1 MYYKKAIVAIADGL
15 GDRPNPLLNGLTP
28 LQKAST
34 PNLDKLAAQ
43 GICGMVDLLAPGIP
57 VGTDMGHLILFG
69 GDPADYPG
77 RGPIEACGID
87 MDVQEGDVIL
97 RCNLATIDQQGVVID
112 RRAGRISESAEEL
125 AKAITGMKLS
135 DDVTAY
141 FRPATEH
148 RAVLILRGPDLSDKI
163 TDSDPKEPH
172 QGKRYL
178 QVTATDNSSSAQKT
192 ARLLNEF
199 LAKSHVI
206 LDAHP
211 MNLRRK
217 AQGKLAANFI
227 LTRGAGNFKKL
238 ESTPQRQGF
247 RGCCIAAETTVLGVA
262 KLTGFDIQTDAR
274 FTANLE
280 TDFALKAEMTLKAI
294 EQNDLVFVHIKATD
308 LAGHDNLPFEKVEA
322 IECYDRMVGAILD
335 RLPEHTYFALAA
347 DHSTPC
353 EVREHTGE
361 PVPVVIYGQDI
372 RRDHVLTYDEIACAE
387 GSLKRLTGT
396 SFINTIFDYMGYS
409 HKQGS

>member
-28 LQKAST
+28 LQKALT
-34 PNLDKLAAQ
+34 PHLDNLAAQ
-43 GICGMVDLLAPGIP
+43 GICGMMDLLAPGIP

-69 GDPADYPG
+69 GNPATYPG
-77 RGPIEACGID
+77 RGPIEACGIN

-97 RCNLATIDQQGVVID
+97 RCNMATVDRQGIVLD
-112 RRAGRISESAEEL
+112 RRAGRINESTEEL
-125 AKAITGMKLS
+125 AQAISGMKLS
-135 DDVTAY
+135 DGVTAF

-148 RAVLILRGPDLSDKI
+148 RGVLILRGTDLNDKI

-178 QVTATDNSSSAQKT
+178 DVKPTDNSPAAQKT
-192 ARLLNEF
+192 AKVLNEF
-199 LAKSHVI
+199 LVKSHEI

-217 AQGKLAANFI
+217 AQGQLAANFI
-227 LTRGAGNFKKL
+227 LTRGAGCFKEL
-238 ESTPQRQGF
+238 ESTTQRQGF
-247 RGCCIAAETTVLGVA
+247 KGCCVAGETTVLGVA
-262 KLTGFDIQTDAR
+262 KLTGFDIKTDPR
-274 FTANLE
+274 FTANLA
-280 TDFALKAEMTLKAI
+280 TNFDLKAEMALRAL

-322 IECYDRMVGAILD
+322 IECYDRMVGAILE

-361 PVPVVIYGQDI
+361 PVPVVIYGKDI
-372 RRDHVLTYDEIACAE
+372 RRDSVMTYDEIACAE
-387 GSLKRLTGT
+387 GGLKRLTGT